1 MSRLSELKK
10 IDALEIV
17 PKLNRDT
24 PDGWN
29 PFEGIKITAYRSEEV
44 DKLVTELEAKITGQ
58 EVEISNLT
66 TALLKAQRKLN
77 ER

>member
-17 PKLNRDT
+17 PKLNRNT

-29 PFEGIKITAYRSEEV
+29 PFEGVKISAYRSEEV
-44 DKLVTELEAKITGQ
+44 EKLIADMEG
-58 EVEISNLT
+58 EISILESE
-66 TALLKAQRKLN
+66 LRKYQR
-77 ER
+77 R